1 MSPNVVELESTSPSA
16 THFDVD
22 VVTLTRLKN
31 LTRCNDSAPPSS
43 NIEKARALP
52 CEARESVPKSTL
64 LFTWAS
70 RRRWVGGVGGL
81 GGGDGGGTRG
91 LKEKP
96 VDGGGKSDK

>member
-1 MSPNVVELESTSPSA
+1 MSPNVVELELTSPSA
-16 THFDVD
+16 TQSILSGS
-22 VVTLTRLKN
+22 LTRLKN